1 MGRRKLTKLLL
12 EAGAMQFQNLQH
24 ETPKDI
30 AQRKSLSEIIEILST
45 HMDTVDKKLQRDA
58 KKCKSPTKTP
68 QGAHA
73 HHLLP
78 HNSKLK
84 HTNNVDPT
92 QKDSRNW
99 SPYGCHYYPDTRNF
113 PQPKLESL
121 PKEPLAKG
129 EQYYIDLGGNIRK
142 GPVGTGN
149 TCYCAPLFKE
159 IINKNCKNVRKYA
172 DKANEKLDKRVAA
185 LAKQIEKTKHNKS
198 PIDQE
203 EQDHNEND
211 ENDEDDEMGLEA
223 INKIR
228 DENKQMH
235 LEKWLRR
242 VYSGAANTNSDPP
255 QSPQSSDLNKT
266 PEIMVSSKSHHKKT
280 DKDRINSNSN
290 DQHQQRVS
298 ALVHQPSFSK
308 MPIYDENGN
317 HDRINVDQQQLYND
331 NGDEEDD
338 DSYTDIDDEDDDDD
352 DCSNSLSRKSCNS
365 DGQQNALYDESFL
378 RNFQHQQQNQQQF
391 YQNSIQNDS
400 LTSPSI
406 NSNQN
411 IELEMDRITKSLM
424 LINSSTPD
432 KELHFKTPDV
442 LTDHHHQH
450 QQHHIRKRPDL
461 EIKSAVTK
469 PTPTVAAAISSSSIL
484 TSGDLYVNSYFNT
497 ITNNNNNDVIISS
510 PPTPE
515 MMREQQQTI
524 VNASNICSNSSTQN
538 YIQKLEVTHDMVS
551 SLATRKEP
559 MYDNLLGG
567 NSGVV
572 NNNQFWNGAGRVR
585 NPLNIQEIEKYT
597 ENIFSNHP
605 EESTTV
611 DHPVETSLNGNN
623 FVLLDKLMKARK
635 QLNHSYQQQL
645 EMLNNQGQHQLHQP
659 STTIP
664 SHYIKGN
671 DEDDINDYT
680 VSASSLV

>member
-30 AQRKSLSEIIEILST
+30 AQRKNLTEIIQILNT
-45 HMDTVDKKLQRDA
+45 HIDTVEKKLQRDA

-68 QGAHA
+68 QHP
-73 HHLLP
+73 HLVLP
-78 HNSKLK
+78 HNSKVK
-84 HTNNVDPT
+84 HTNDNNG
-92 QKDSRNW
+92 QSKDSRNW

-149 TCYCAPLFKE
+149 TCYCAPLFNE

-185 LAKQIEKTKHNKS
+185 LAKQIAKTKQMKRS
-198 PIDQE
+198 LI
-203 EQDHNEND
+203 D
-211 ENDEDDEMGLEA
+211 ENVDVDVDDDEMCLEA
-223 INKIR
+223 RDKIR
-228 DENKQMH
+228 DENKQLH

-242 VYSGAANTNSDPP
+242 VYAGAANTNSDPP
-255 QSPQSSDLNKT
+255 QSPQSSDMKT
-266 PEIMVSSKSHHKKT
+266 LEIMVTTKSHHKKT
-280 DKDRINSNSN
+280 DKDRINSNE
-290 DQHQQRVS
+290 QRIS

-308 MPIYDENGN
+308 MPIYDEN
-317 HDRINVDQQQLYND
+317 DRTHKDPQQQQQQQQQQQLFND
-331 NGDEEDD
+331 VDEDEDD
-338 DSYTDIDDEDDDDD
+338 DSYTDIEDDDDD
-352 DCSNSLSRKSCNS
+352 DDVDDDSRKSCNS
-365 DGQQNALYDESFL
+365 DGQHNALYDESFL
-378 RNFQHQQQNQQQF
+378 RNFQHQQQHQQQF
-391 YQNSIQNDS
+391 YQNSNQNDS

-424 LINSSTPD
+424 LINSSAPD
-432 KELHFKTPDV
+432 KELYFKTPDV
-442 LTDHHHQH
+442 VTDH
-450 QQHHIRKRPDL
+450 QHHLIRMRPNVD
-461 EIKSAVTK
+461 IKSAIT
-469 PTPTVAAAISSSSIL
+469 TATTTSTAIL

-497 ITNNNNNDVIISS
+497 INNGHIISS
-510 PPTPE
+510 PPTPVDE

-538 YIQKLEVTHDMVS
+538 YIQKLEVTHDMS
-551 SLATRKEP
+551 PITLAATTNEP
-559 MYDNLLGG
+559 MYDNVLSSG
-567 NSGVV
+567 NIQSY
-572 NNNQFWNGAGRVR
+572 WNGSTAGGRVR

-597 ENIFSNHP
+597 ENIFNNYP
-605 EESTTV
+605 EEPSSATIESI
-611 DHPVETSLNGNN
+611 DHLPVETITSLNGNN

-635 QLNHSYQQQL
+635 QLNQSYQQQL
-645 EMLNNQGQHQLHQP
+645 EMLNNHQQHQHHQLQIIP
-659 STTIP
+659 SSTTEIP
-664 SHYIKGN
+664 SQYIKSN
-671 DEDDINDYT
+671 VDDINDYT

>member
-24 ETPKDI
+24 ETPRDI
-30 AQRKSLSEIIEILST
+30 AQRKNLSEILEILST
-45 HMDTVDKKLQRDA
+45 HIDTVDKKLQREA

-68 QGAHA
+68 QGHA

-84 HTNNVDPT
+84 HTNNDPN

-185 LAKQIEKTKHNKS
+185 LAKQIEKAKHNKCL
-198 PIDQE
+198 I
-203 EQDHNEND
+203 
-211 ENDEDDEMGLEA
+211 DEDPDVDDYDEEEMGLEA

-242 VYSGAANTNSDPP
+242 VYAGAANTNSDPP
-255 QSPQSSDLNKT
+255 QSPQSSDINKT

-280 DKDRINSNSN
+280 DKDRINSNEKHHLQQQQ
-290 DQHQQRVS
+290 QHRIS

-317 HDRINVDQQQLYND
+317 HDRNQQQQQLYND
-331 NGDEEDD
+331 DGDEEDD
-338 DSYTDIDDEDDDDD
+338 DSYTDIDDDDEDDD

-378 RNFQHQQQNQQQF
+378 RNFQHQQQHQQQF

-424 LINSSTPD
+424 LINSSAPE
-432 KELHFKTPDV
+432 KELLFRTPDV
-442 LTDHHHQH
+442 LTDHHHQ
-450 QQHHIRKRPDL
+450 QQHQVRKRSDL

-469 PTPTVAAAISSSSIL
+469 PTPTATISSSSIL

-497 ITNNNNNDVIISS
+497 IINNNNNNHNDIISS

-559 MYDNLLGG
+559 MYDNLLG
-567 NSGVV
+567 SGG
-572 NNNQFWNGAGRVR
+572 NNQFWNGAGRVR

-597 ENIFSNHP
+597 ENIFNNHP
-605 EESTTV
+605 EESSSIPTI
-611 DHPVETSLNGNN
+611 DHPVETTLNGNN

-645 EMLNNQGQHQLHQP
+645 EMLNSQGQHQIHQP
-659 STTIP
+659 PTIP
-664 SHYIKGN
+664 SHYTKANN
-671 DEDDINDYT
+671 DEINDYS